1 LNQSTHLR
9 VANSTASKFS
19 PWSAPVDHLGL
30 VETVTTPAVDFV
42 NSFEEYAAKG
52 GLKGGSAGRTAS
64 RWRPKVKE
72 FCDFVRHRDLKRI
85 KTSDGYDWV
94 DHLIGKKIPRDSIRK
109 VWIAA
114 LSATASFMV
123 ERRKLDQNPFLGIR
137 VRDEDASENA
147 EREKLQKEPPRK
159 GFTPQEAKKILTA
172 TLVAPS
178 DFISVEMAAARRWLP
193 WLCAYSGARIN
204 ELTSLYPADIKLY
217 AGGIWCMIIKPS
229 LEKTAQWRSVPIHSH
244 VIEQEFGR
252 KFLDYVEERRKLKK
266 PLFYDPNRRR
276 GGTVRHP
283 QFHKV
288 AERVGEWVHSL
299 GVPIGIKP
307 NHGWRHVFKSMARHV
322 GMDREVEGFITGH
335 RPKDAG
341 SGNDYGDHW
350 VQTMSAEIEKYPRY
364 DIPAL
369 NQPPMPHKR
378 RRRTDFDVALAKGR
392 ERGTQGGPC
401 RTDAG
406 RLMTPSRH
414 RVNLNYEDHM
424 ERPNPNLYY
433 TQPTFRAASPDLA
446 KLRGQTE
453 WTLQTPGIGLRL
465 ALDYYRFE
473 AFATKHERDGRC
485 GPTAHQ
491 DVRYAPATTKDLRSN
506 DITIDMIAC
515 GHDIDHPMFDAV
527 VSPLF
532 DAAFRRLIGE
542 VVGSSKDTEGM
553 IAESE
558 IIIARARY
566 SIKAESV
573 SGWIKFPVSAMAVFE
588 KADRNVMDRTIAWLD
603 NRIQLTASP
612 SLFAPR
618 PN

>member
-1 LNQSTHLR
+1 MPSMKIPTAIKRPTSEYYWIRKKVPADLRPLVGKTEIWASLKTKDERQANIKIGAENAKIEADWARLRAGAARAANLAEAFVPEPFKLTHQDLHALRREEQSRIRDRWMPEPPTGFGRLR
-9 VANSTASKFS
+9 MTLGDEESLQLDAIDLLESGGYEASPANVERLVPLLIQARREAAS
-19 PWSAPVDHLGL
+19 D
-30 VETVTTPAVDFV
+30 VEHARVGEYEKIADLTKIPERTTPALDFMK
-42 NSFEEYAAKG
+42 SFEEYAAKG

-72 FCDFVRHRDLKRI
+72 FCDFVRHRDLMRI

-147 EREKLQKEPPRK
+147 EKEKQQKEPPRK

-172 TLVAPS
+172 TLVTPS

-193 WLCAYSGARIN
+193 WLSAYSGARIN
-204 ELTSLYPADIKLY
+204 ELTSLYPADIKPY

-229 LEKTAQWRSVPIHSH
+229 LEKTAQWRSIPIHSH
-244 VIEQEFGR
+244 VIEQEFGQ

-266 PLFYDPNRRR
+266 PLFYDPERRR

-299 GVPIGIKP
+299 GVPVGIKP

-322 GMDREVEGFITGH
+322 AMDREVEGFITGH

-369 NQPPMPHKR
+369 NQPPIPHKR
-378 RRRTDFDVALAKGR
+378 RRRTDFDVAVAKAAKE
-392 ERGTQGGPC
+392 ERK
-401 RTDAG
+401 A
-406 RLMTPSRH
+406 
-414 RVNLNYEDHM
+414 
-424 ERPNPNLYY
+424 
-433 TQPTFRAASPDLA
+433 
-446 KLRGQTE
+446 
-453 WTLQTPGIGLRL
+453 
-465 ALDYYRFE
+465 
-473 AFATKHERDGRC
+473 
-485 GPTAHQ
+485 
-491 DVRYAPATTKDLRSN
+491 
-506 DITIDMIAC
+506 
-515 GHDIDHPMFDAV
+515 
-527 VSPLF
+527 
-532 DAAFRRLIGE
+532 
-542 VVGSSKDTEGM
+542 
-553 IAESE
+553 
-558 IIIARARY
+558 ARASRQ
-566 SIKAESV
+566 ES
-573 SGWIKFPVSAMAVFE
+573 AA
-588 KADRNVMDRTIAWLD
+588 
-603 NRIQLTASP
+603 
-612 SLFAPR
+612 
-618 PN
+618 